1 MSERSAPQ
9 QPPVEPVPGAAG
21 DVLALAGVQH
31 AYRRTVALRGV
42 DLSVASGEVVAV
54 TGPSGCGKSTLLH
67 AASGLLVPQAG
78 TVALLGHDLTRL
90 DGDARARLR
99 RREIGIVLQYGQLVP
114 ELTALDNVALPLL
127 LDGQQPDGARRLA
140 LDWLERC
147 GAAELAGT
155 APPELSGGEQQRVA
169 VARALVTGPQ
179 VVFAD
184 EPTGSLDSLAGRQL
198 IALLLDSVRS
208 AGAALLLV
216 THDNTVAARAD
227 REVRMADGAIA
238 SSADLR

>member
-1 MSERSAPQ
+1 MSTPRQSPVRSAPG
-9 QPPVEPVPGAAG
+9 EAG
-21 DVLALAGVQH
+21 DVLALAGVRH

-42 DLSVASGEVVAV
+42 DLSVAPGEVVAV

-67 AASGLLVPQAG
+67 VAAGLLVPQAG
-78 TVALLGHDLTRL
+78 SVALLGHDLTRL
-90 DGDARARLR
+90 DVDARARLR
-99 RREIGIVLQYGQLVP
+99 RREVGIVLQYGQLVP

-127 LDGQQPDGARRLA
+127 LDGQEPDGARRLA
-140 LDWLERC
+140 VDWLERC
-147 GAAELAGT
+147 GAADLAAT
-155 APPELSGGEQQRVA
+155 PPPELSGGEQQRVA

-198 IALLLDSVRS
+198 LALLLAEVRDG
-208 AGAALLLV
+208 GAALLLV

-238 SSADLR
+238 STADLR